1 MRVLSLMLAF
11 GLNSGV
17 ALAGGVV
24 VLQSDTLAPYAA
36 AVEAF
41 EVALGQDVRVYN
53 LRGDR
58 ERAVAVAHQLQRS
71 RPDLVFAVGAKAAWT
86 ASNLLSEVPQ
96 VFAQVKDP
104 ERVGIGGM
112 QVTGVVSMIPT
123 ETMLS
128 QFRVFLPDVQRLGFL
143 HSAQMPVDQQSL
155 VDEAKSA
162 GFELLPVEIQSAK
175 DLRSAVIS
183 TLRKV
188 DALWLPPDPH
198 LVNSDSFRFLSEAS
212 RRSGI
217 PILTSSEALV
227 HAGALIGVVPDH
239 AASGAQ
245 AAALAKR
252 ILIQGAI
259 PDSISYEAPLG
270 FRVLLNEVSLAALD
284 ITIDPLFLD
293 LTEPI
298 RAESSDR

>member
-1 MRVLSLMLAF
+1 MRTLAF
-11 GLNSGV
+11 LMAVGFLCPD
-17 ALAGGVV
+17 ATAQQVV
-24 VLQSDTLAPYAA
+24 VLQSDTLTPYQE

-41 EVALGQDVRVYN
+41 QINVGQDVRVID
-53 LRGDR
+53 LRGER
-58 ERAVAVAHQLQRS
+58 ERAVAVAHQLQKAP
-71 RPDLVFAVGAKAAWT
+71 PDLVFAVGAKAAWT
-86 ASNLLSEVPQ
+86 AATLLSDVPQ
-96 VFAQVKDP
+96 VFAQVNDP
-104 ERVGIGGM
+104 ARFGITGS
-112 QVTGVVSMIPT
+112 QVTGVVSTVPT

-128 QFRVFLPDVQRLGFL
+128 QFRVFLPSVRTLGFL
-143 HSAQMPVDQQSL
+143 HSAQISLDQQAL
-155 VDEAKSA
+155 VNAAKAA
-162 GFELLPVEIQSAK
+162 GFDLLPLEIQSAK

-239 AASGAQ
+239 AASGTQ

-252 ILIQGAI
+252 ILGEGVSPETIE
-259 PDSISYEAPLG
+259 YEDPLG
-270 FRVLLNEVSLAALD
+270 FRVLLNEASLDALD
-284 ITIDPLFLD
+284 LVIDPLFLE
-293 LTEPI
+293 LTEAI
-298 RAESSDR
+298 TAESSAR

>member
-1 MRVLSLMLAF
+1 MRVFGMMLVC
-11 GLNSGV
+11 GLYSSA

-24 VLQSDTLAPYAA
+24 VLQSDTLAPYEA

-41 EVALGQDVRVYN
+41 EVGLGQDVRVYN

-58 ERAVAVAHQLQRS
+58 ERAVAVAHQFQKA
-71 RPDLVFAVGAKAAWT
+71 RPELVFAVGEKAAWT
-86 ASNLLSEVPQ
+86 ASNLLSDVPQ

-104 ERVGIGGM
+104 QRFGIGGT
-112 QVTGVVSMIPT
+112 QVTGVVSLIPT

-128 QFRVFLPDVQRLGFL
+128 QFRVFLPDVRRLGFL
-143 HSAQMPVDQQSL
+143 HSAQLSVDQQAL

-175 DLRSAVIS
+175 DLRAAVIS

-252 ILIQGAI
+252 ILVQGAI
-259 PDSISYEAPLG
+259 PGSISYEAPLG
-270 FRVLLNEVSLAALD
+270 FRVLLNEASLAALD
-284 ITIDPLFLD
+284 LVIDPLFLD

-298 RAESSDR
+298 TTESSER

>member
-1 MRVLSLMLAF
+1 MRVLSLMLAC
-11 GLNSGV
+11 GLHSGV

-41 EVALGQDVRVYN
+41 ELELGQDVRVYD

-86 ASNLLSEVPQ
+86 ASTLLSDVPQ
-96 VFAQVKDP
+96 VFAQVKEP
-104 ERVGIGGM
+104 QRFGIGGT
-112 QVTGVVSMIPT
+112 QVTGVVSRIPM

-128 QFRVFLPDVQRLGFL
+128 QFRVFLPDVRRLGFL
-143 HSAQMPVDQQSL
+143 HSAQISVDQQAL

-175 DLRSAVIS
+175 DLRAAVIS

-198 LVNSDSFRFLSEAS
+198 LINSDSFRFLSEAS

-245 AAALAKR
+245 AAGLAKR
-252 ILIQGAI
+252 ILEQGVT
-259 PDSISYEAPLG
+259 PESISYEAPLG
-270 FRVLLNEVSLAALD
+270 FRVLLNEASLAALD
-284 ITIDPLFLD
+284 VSIDPLFLD